1 MQVLLFDAGEAYS
14 QRLLI
19 VIHHLAVDGVSWR
32 ILLEDIQTIYGQI
45 QQGKPAQLPPKTT
58 SFQYWANKLADYA
71 QTPAL
76 QEQMN
81 YWSKLAHKRFGSLP
95 IDSPGG
101 ENSEA
106 STRTVAVSLSKQETD
121 DLLKEVPAVYHT
133 QINDVLLTALA
144 QAYYRMTGSRQVI
157 VELEGHGRVDLF
169 ADVDLSRT
177 VGWFTSVYPVL
188 LDLKFSKSPGEAV
201 KTIKEQIHQIPNNG
215 IGFGLLRYL
224 NENKDTIDQ
233 LKEIPRAE
241 ICFNYLGQFDQ
252 VASGSAIFDIAQES
266 KGSDHSPLGK
276 RSHVIEINGSIAGGK
291 LQLDWNYSE
300 NLHYRWTIERLAQ
313 HFITELKA
321 IIAHCTATETG
332 GFTPSDFTLVK
343 LDQKKLDKVM
353 KKLGK
358 GAGLKKVTA

>member
-1 MQVLLFDAGEAYS
+1 
-14 QRLLI
+14 LI

-32 ILLEDIQTIYGQI
+32 ILLEDIQTIYGQL
-45 QQGKPAQLPPKTT
+45 QQGNPVQLPPKTT
-58 SFQYWANKLADYA
+58 SFQYWAKKLTDHAKSP
-71 QTPAL
+71 QL
-76 QEQMN
+76 REEMN
-81 YWSKLAHKRFGSLP
+81 HWTKLAHRRLASLP
-95 IDSPGG
+95 IDLPGG
-101 ENSEA
+101 ENTEA
-106 STRTVAVSLSKQETD
+106 SAQTIAVSLTKQETD
-121 DLLKEVPAVYHT
+121 ELLKQVPAVYHT

-157 VELEGHGRVDLF
+157 VELEGHGREDLF

-201 KTIKEQIHQIPNNG
+201 KTIKEQIRQIPNNG
-215 IGFGLLRYL
+215 VGFGLLRYL
-224 NENKDTIDQ
+224 SENKETSDQ
-233 LKEIPRAE
+233 LKEIPKAE

-252 VASGSAIFDIAQES
+252 VASGSAIFDIAKES

-300 NLHYRWTIERLAQ
+300 NLHRRWTIERLAQ
-313 HFITELKA
+313 HFMNELKA
-321 IIAHCTATETG
+321 IIAHCTTKETG
-332 GFTPSDFTLVK
+332 EFTPSDFTLVK

-353 KKLGK
+353 RKLGK